1 MEKESLNLPF
11 QQILFTVAFYFLLQN
26 WLHRLLS
33 LLMSISDFI
42 FISSFSSFSV
52 FDSKRRKF
60 KLTSAS
66 FWGHVK
72 LAYRIVSYRI
82 CCTVFRRQPVRR
94 ARAGG
99 GSDEAPTNEA
109 HSQLPNWFRLARY
122 QPWSPLYTP
131 PSASW
136 HDRLSTHRPGGK

>member
-1 MEKESLNLPF
+1 VGKESLKPPF
-11 QQILFTVAFYFLLQN
+11 PANPF
-26 WLHRLLS
+26 HRS
-33 LLMSISDFI
+33 LL
-42 FISSFSSFSV
+42 FSSSELTLQTVIVAYEYIRFHFYIFFFYSV
-52 FDSKRRKF
+52 FDSMRRKF

-82 CCTVFRRQPVRR
+82 CCTVFRRQPVQR
-94 ARAGG
+94 ARVGG

-122 QPWSPLYTP
+122 QPWSPLVYTP